1 MRKFYFENEQWELE
15 SFPNGSYSLS
25 IDGDNQMV
33 LPNMRRYINGK
44 RLNIPFETSN
54 GTPYNT
60 RTLAQKVLETI
71 EENQW

>member
-25 IDGDNQMV
+25 IDGENQMV
-33 LPNMRRYINGK
+33 LPNMRRYIHGK
-44 RLNIPFETSN
+44 QLNIPLETPN

-60 RTLAQKVLETI
+60 RTMAQKVLETI
-71 EENQW
+71 DENQW